1 MPQLRDTQPKTS
13 KHFFLNKDAEKEP
26 QTKSRASRKETDKTL
41 EQNVWTR
48 NQKRDK
54 HKRWF
59 IEKTDKIDRLLA

>member
-1 MPQLRDTQPKTS
+1 MKLTFQKM
-13 KHFFLNKDAEKEP
+13 K
-26 QTKSRASRKETDKTL
+26 TDKTL